1 MSTDASAGRRPPQLS
16 PTTGPDEEAW
26 VTAVEN
32 YLDQLGRSVERLD
45 TLLSELRL
53 SVMQT
58 PDEKLASS
66 LVAVTETVQRMES
79 LLAGREELLTAA
91 NAPAVGSTL
100 REKLIAVANVRAA
113 RTAAEAEQL
122 SGRVSTVHGKAM
134 SLFVCGFHLTQWA
147 SHMVRVH
154 TQTVNQPTYDRDGRS
169 DQDPR
174 SGGIFEDAA

>member
-1 MSTDASAGRRPPQLS
+1 MSKDHSASEDSAERLPQGDADA
-16 PTTGPDEEAW
+16 EAW

-32 YLDQLGRSVERLD
+32 YLDQLGRSVERLAG
-45 TLLSELRL
+45 LLSELRL

-66 LVAVTETVQRMES
+66 LVAVTETVQRMET
-79 LLAGREELLTAA
+79 LLAGREELLIAD
-91 NAPAVGSTL
+91 NAPAIGNTL
-100 REKLIAVANVRAA
+100 REKLRGIANIRAA
-113 RTAAEAEQL
+113 RTAAEAEAL
-122 SGRVSTVHGKAM
+122 GSRVSTVHGKAM

-154 TQTVNQPTYDRDGRS
+154 TQTVGQPTYDRDGRS